1 MAIFP
6 PVHVL
11 PFLAILTVV
20 LLGLWL
26 LHRIV
31 QAAVAPAML
40 DEARN

>member
-11 PFLAILTVV
+11 PFLAILAVV
-20 LLGLWL
+20 LLGLLL

-31 QAAVAPAML
+31 QATVAPAIL
-40 DEARN
+40 GEARN

>member
-11 PFLAILTVV
+11 PFLAIVAV
-20 LLGLWL
+20 ILLGLLL